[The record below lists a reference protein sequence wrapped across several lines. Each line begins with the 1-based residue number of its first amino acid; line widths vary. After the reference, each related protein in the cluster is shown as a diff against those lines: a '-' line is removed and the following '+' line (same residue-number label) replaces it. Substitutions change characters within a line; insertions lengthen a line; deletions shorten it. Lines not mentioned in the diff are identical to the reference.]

1 MKTCRWQIC
10 GLFTDFLDTFEQKWG
25 RNRKLLLPK
34 KGLDRPAGRRG
45 PWPALTTMS
54 SEDLVTN
61 KKNRYDAANRTK
73 PSVIKINLKPCN
85 NKNNVTK
92 IHVNSPDAVD
102 TVVSNVSKDEEMEP
116 PRVPRCITPSCQAVK
131 HAVSDL
137 YRIDDFHLEKIGVGF
152 FSDVFKVLF
161 HFFKC
166 PYLFS

>member
-1 MKTCRWQIC
+1 
-10 GLFTDFLDTFEQKWG
+10 
-25 RNRKLLLPK
+25 
-34 KGLDRPAGRRG
+34 
-45 PWPALTTMS
+45 MS

-61 KKNRYDAANRTK
+61 NKNRDDAANRTK

-102 TVVSNVSKDEEMEP
+102 TVVSNVSKDEERDP

-152 FSDVFKVLF
+152 FSDVFKVIFNFICIYSFKLLLWQA
-161 HFFKC
+161 FF
-166 PYLFS
+166 